1 MSSRIEDENYQR
13 EKDKAAALDRIASN
27 SFDSATVLEKVSED
41 LERLTVAAESIAA
54 TLAELVKCLKEN
66 S

>member
-1 MSSRIEDENYQR
+1 MSSKIEDENCQR

-27 SFDSATVLEKVSED
+27 VEKVSED

-54 TLAELVKCLKEN
+54 TFTELLKYLKEN